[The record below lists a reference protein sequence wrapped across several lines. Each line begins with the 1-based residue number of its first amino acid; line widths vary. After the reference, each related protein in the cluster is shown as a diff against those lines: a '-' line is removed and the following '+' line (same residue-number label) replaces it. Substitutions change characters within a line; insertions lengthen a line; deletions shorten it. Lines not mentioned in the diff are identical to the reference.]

1 MMGKTICF
9 SAFMLF
15 MSTLSMAQKS
25 LSEGSIHFDI
35 TVQTGTASPD
45 MADMFDGAN
54 ASLYIRGP
62 LSRSELSSALGKTVT
77 IYDYKSGTGVVLRE
91 FGPQKLLIRMNRDNW
106 ADKNQKY
113 EGIRFVANGL
123 TKIIAGYSCEGAV
136 ALLSDSSSFTVFFT
150 RQLVVENNQY
160 DPQFAGLEGT
170 ALEYE
175 SMSGGMKVKYSANK
189 VSFDPIPMQKF
200 DIPKSGYRQM
210 SYEEST
216 RKGGK

>member
-1 MMGKTICF
+1 MGKPIYISTLL
-9 SAFMLF
+9 LF
-15 MSTLSMAQKS
+15 LSTLSIAQKT

-35 TVQTGTASPD
+35 TVQTGNTTPD

-54 ASLYIRGP
+54 ASLYIRGT
-62 LSRSELSSALGKTVT
+62 LSRSELSSALGKTIT
-77 IYDYKSGTGVVLRE
+77 IYDHKSGTGVVLRE

-106 ADKNQKY
+106 EDKNRKY
-113 EGIRFVANGL
+113 EGIKFVSNGL
-123 TKIIAGYSCEGAV
+123 TKLIAGYPCEGAV
-136 ALLSDSSSFTVFFT
+136 ALLSDGTSFTVFFT
-150 RQLVVENNQY
+150 RQLMVENNQF

-175 SMSGGMKVKYSANK
+175 SMSGNMKVKYSANK

-216 RKGGK
+216 RKVGN